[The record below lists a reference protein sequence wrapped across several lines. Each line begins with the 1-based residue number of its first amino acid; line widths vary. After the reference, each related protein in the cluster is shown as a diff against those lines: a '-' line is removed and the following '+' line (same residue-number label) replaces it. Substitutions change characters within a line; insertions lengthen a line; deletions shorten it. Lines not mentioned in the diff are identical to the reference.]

1 MPTARNGDIEIAYEL
16 VDAAAGTPLLLVC
29 GNTTQM
35 IQWPDQLLTG
45 LTERGFQAARFD
57 NRDSGHSTHCADRP
71 TYTLRDMAADAVA
84 VLDQLGWASAHILG
98 VSLGGMIG
106 QVMAVHHA
114 DRVRSLT
121 SISSAPAWSMRVSR
135 PRLRTVL
142 KIAGLTR
149 KAGTGKQ
156 AVIELAVQTFRLL
169 GMPAHDEPWLREV
182 TARAYDIA
190 HDPAGD
196 RRQQAACKASGDRRA
211 ELAHIRVPTL
221 VVHGA
226 DDPMQSLT
234 AGRATAQAIPGARL
248 LVLPNA
254 GHVLPTEVWPKI
266 LDELCDLIGHQ
277 TSPSPS

>member
-16 VDAAAGTPLLLVC
+16 VDDAAGTPLLLVC
-29 GNTTQM
+29 GNATQM
-35 IQWPDQLLTG
+35 IHWPDQLLAG
-45 LTERGFQAARFD
+45 LAERGFQAARFD
-57 NRDSGHSTHCADRP
+57 NRDSGRSTHCADRP
-71 TYTLRDMAADAVA
+71 AYMLRDMAADAVA

-114 DRVRSLT
+114 GRVRSLT
-121 SISSAPAWSMRVSR
+121 SISSAPSWSMRVSR
-135 PRLRTVL
+135 PRLRTIL
-142 KIAGLTR
+142 KIAGLAR
-149 KAGTGKQ
+149 KAGTGRQ
-156 AVIELAVQTFRLL
+156 AAVELAAQTFRLL
-169 GMPAHDEPWLREV
+169 GMPAHDEPRLREV
-182 TARAYDIA
+182 AARAYEIA

-196 RRQQAACKASGDRRA
+196 MRQQAACKAGGDRRA

-226 DDPMQSLT
+226 DDPMQSLR

-248 LVLPNA
+248 LVLPGV
-254 GHVLPTEVWPKI
+254 GHVLPTEVWPEI

-277 TSPSPS
+277 TFPSRS